1 LLRVYN
7 ITLREGLCSGSG
19 DGVIGKRQR
28 KSVDD
33 AYVRFLR
40 SLLRITLRKR
50 DSERV
55 FQAKN
60 VKYLLQTEN
69 TVKWLEEKVD

>member
-1 LLRVYN
+1 MF
-7 ITLREGLCSGSG
+7 
-19 DGVIGKRQR
+19 R
-28 KSVDD
+28 KWRWDYQKKTKNVDA

-69 TVKWLEEKVD
+69 TVKWVEEKVD